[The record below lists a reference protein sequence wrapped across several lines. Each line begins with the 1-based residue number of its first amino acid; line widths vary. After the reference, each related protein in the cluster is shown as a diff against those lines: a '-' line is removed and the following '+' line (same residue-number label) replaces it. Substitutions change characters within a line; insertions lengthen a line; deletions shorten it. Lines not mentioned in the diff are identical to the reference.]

1 MSKYC
6 VACGA
11 ALGGKFCGACGQAAT
26 DSMPVDP
33 STTAATT
40 GSSTTGSS
48 PAAASTTATEA
59 LSPIDAPVTAQTS
72 APAPRRRLRIG
83 ALSAGAAIL
92 ASVAVLTG
100 LAMNSQAAPE
110 PASDPAAT
118 AAGATAVK
126 TVAKSTDISQKRLM
140 KAKIKARAER
150 KAERQAEREAA
161 AAQAQSATTAAAMAP
176 DSSGQWA
183 GSLADGKYSYYLD
196 IEESGGAVAGSMY
209 QVSNADGDS
218 GTEYVTGYR
227 EGNTLYLQGQYWTD
241 APKNWGL
248 DSFTIE
254 LSSDGGSVWG
264 SYNCDVCSTTNNL
277 SGERSYGDY

>member
-26 DSMPVDP
+26 DPMPVDP

-40 GSSTTGSS
+40 GSS
-48 PAAASTTATEA
+48 PAASPTTATEA
-59 LSPIDAPVTAQTS
+59 LSPLDSGVDGRNAVSPK
-72 APAPRRRLRIG
+72 RRWRIG
-83 ALSAGAAIL
+83 AVSAGAAIVT
-92 ASVAVLTG
+92 SVAVLTG

-254 LSSDGGSVWG
+254 LSSDGGSMWG